1 MKLTIEEHV
10 AVADRN
16 LVNDNQVQV
25 HMVAAI
31 LVLRQQ
37 TVLTSISHLRPGNS
51 DVHQIASFCST
62 LIFAELRWCFVQQD
76 QDARMWTC

>member
-51 DVHQIASFCST
+51 DVHQILSSD
-62 LIFAELRWCFVQQD
+62 LP
-76 QDARMWTC
+76 